1 MSADRYAW
9 MGQAVCAEIDA
20 DLFTGA
26 AVSNATAVPKRICGS
41 CPVQAECAAHE
52 IALRDSD
59 WGPLAGIWGG
69 LSQRQ
74 RIAAHTTEAAA

>member
-1 MSADRYAW
+1 MSRYAW
-9 MGQAVCAEIDA
+9 MSEAVCAEIDG
-20 DLFTGA
+20 DLFTE
-26 AVSNATAVPKRICGS
+26 TAPGNGSRALKRICGT
-41 CPVQAECAAHE
+41 CPVRAECAAHE
-52 IALRDSD
+52 LALRDSD

>member
-9 MGQAVCAEIDA
+9 MSDALCAQTDP

-26 AVSNATAVPKRICGS
+26 AVSNGTAIPKQVCTR
-41 CPVQAECAAHE
+41 CPVRPQCAAHE
-52 IALRDSD
+52 IRLRDSD

-74 RIAAHTTEAAA
+74 RIAAHNQQAA

>member
-9 MGQAVCAEIDA
+9 MDRAVCAEIDA
-20 DLFTGA
+20 DLFTE
-26 AVSNATAVPKRICGS
+26 TAPGNGSRALKRICDG
-41 CPVQAECAAHE
+41 CPVRVECAAHE
-52 IALRDSD
+52 LALRDSD

-74 RIAAHTTEAAA
+74 RIAGHQQAA

>member
-1 MSADRYAW
+1 MSRYGW
-9 MGQAVCAEIDA
+9 MDDAVCAEIDA
-20 DLFTGA
+20 DLFSETAPGNGSR
-26 AVSNATAVPKRICGS
+26 AVKAICGG

-52 IALRDSD
+52 IALRDSE